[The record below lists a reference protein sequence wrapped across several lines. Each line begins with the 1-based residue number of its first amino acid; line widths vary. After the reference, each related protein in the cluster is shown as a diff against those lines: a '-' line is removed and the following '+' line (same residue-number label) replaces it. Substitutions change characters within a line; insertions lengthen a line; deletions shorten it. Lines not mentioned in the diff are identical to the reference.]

1 MLFVN
6 SVSSIVFISIE
17 IMFFCSI
24 IWYLIVLE
32 ALIPPL
38 PCHGLEPQRI
48 TTINLG
54 IPSPYFMKFF
64 PILCYEQL
72 FIQADFSNYFFNR
85 GIPINESFE
94 TCLRAVQ
101 ILPESFFP

>member
-1 MLFVN
+1 MVFDCARSIDPSFTLPWARTSADNYHQSGYSFSLFHEN
-6 SVSSIVFISIE
+6 ISY
-17 IMFFCSI
+17 M
-24 IWYLIVLE
+24 
-32 ALIPPL
+32 
-38 PCHGLEPQRI
+38 
-48 TTINLG
+48 
-54 IPSPYFMKFF
+54 
-64 PILCYEQL
+64 CYEQL